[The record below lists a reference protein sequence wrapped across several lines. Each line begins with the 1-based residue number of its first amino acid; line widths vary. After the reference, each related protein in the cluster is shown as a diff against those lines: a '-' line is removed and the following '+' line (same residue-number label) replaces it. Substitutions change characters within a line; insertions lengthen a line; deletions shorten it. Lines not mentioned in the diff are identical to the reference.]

1 MVNSKLL
8 LGMAIVSIIYT
19 GCNEKEAN
27 SVTEEKLDVKV
38 EKVEPKPVAKTEPIV
53 EKAETPAPLIE
64 KAKEIITPA
73 PLIEK
78 VQKIVTTP
86 DVSAIYKKCAGC
98 HGLNGEKKA
107 LNKSEII
114 KNWDAS
120 KIESALKGYKD
131 GTYGGTM
138 KGLMKSQVSSLSDK
152 EISELAQ
159 YITTLNK

>member
-8 LGMAIVSIIYT
+8 WSIAIVSIIYT
-19 GCNEKEAN
+19 GCNEKETN
-27 SVTEEKLDVKV
+27 SVSEEKMDVKV
-38 EKVEPKPVAKTEPIV
+38 EKVEPKTTIKTEPIV
-53 EKAETPAPLIE
+53 EKI
-64 KAKEIITPA
+64 KDPA

-86 DVSAIYKKCAGC
+86 DASVTYKKCAGC
-98 HGLNGEKKA
+98 HGLNAEKKA

-114 KNWDAS
+114 KDWDAAR
-120 KIESALKGYKD
+120 IENALKGYKN

-152 EISELAQ
+152 EIVELAQ

>member
-8 LGMAIVSIIYT
+8 LGVAIVSIIYT

-27 SVTEEKLDVKV
+27 SVTEEKTNIKV
-38 EKVEPKPVAKTEPIV
+38 EKIEPKMEPIV
-53 EKAETPAPLIE
+53 EKAEIPTPLIE
-64 KAKEIITPA
+64 KAKEIVTPA

-78 VQKIVTTP
+78 VQNIVTTP
-86 DVSAIYKKCAGC
+86 DVSALYKKCAGC